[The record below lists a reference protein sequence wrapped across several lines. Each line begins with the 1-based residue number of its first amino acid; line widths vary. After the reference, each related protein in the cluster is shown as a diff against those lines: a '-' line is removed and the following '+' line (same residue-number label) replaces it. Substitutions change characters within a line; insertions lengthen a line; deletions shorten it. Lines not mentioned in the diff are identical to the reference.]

1 MARFGR
7 DDEDAPAAVPEW
19 APFFTADTYRAFL
32 AQVDAALHE
41 RGITFR
47 RGEGFVE
54 AETELGPRTWGL
66 ANLAQL
72 CNATTQDNWPEV
84 IGEHVEKLRRTDEAG
99 NDLVAEQALP
109 LLRLRL
115 WRRDDLPAGVP
126 LLGRPV
132 ADDLVAAI
140 VVDLPESLASVRPE
154 DATRWGL
161 TEGALLDRAEQQT
174 REHTAAELERLSE
187 PDGTEIVFILS
198 PESFGASLALW
209 PEDLVEVGAAGAVV
223 GFPNRHVAVVHPLR
237 SRPSADV
244 LERIAA
250 WTRRAFVE
258 GPGSISDDLY
268 RWQDGWITRLEGGAV
283 DALTSAE

>member
-1 MARFGR
+1 MPRFGR
-7 DDEDAPAAVPEW
+7 GSGEPPEQVPEW
-19 APFFTADTYRAFL
+19 APYFTAATYAEFL
-32 AQVDAALHE
+32 EQVDTALRD
-41 RGITFR
+41 RGIVFR
-47 RGEGFVE
+47 RGDGFVE

-72 CNATTQDNWPEV
+72 CNATPRENWAAV
-84 IGEHVEKLRRTDEAG
+84 IGEHVEKLRRTDEAS
-99 NDLVAEQALP
+99 NDLAAEQALP

-115 WRRDDLPAGVP
+115 WRRDDLPPGVP

-154 DATRWGL
+154 DARRWGL
-161 TEGALLDRAEQQT
+161 TEGDLLDRAEEQT

-209 PEDLVEVGAAGAVV
+209 PDELVDVGEEGAVV
-223 GFPNRHVAVVHPLR
+223 GFPNRHVAVVHPLGAQ
-237 SRPSADV
+237 SSEDV
-244 LERIAA
+244 LGRIAA
-250 WTRRAFVE
+250 WTRQAYVE
-258 GPGSISDDLY
+258 GPGSISEDLY
-268 RWQDGWITRLEGGAV
+268 RWQDGLLTRLPG
-283 DALTSAE
+283 DAPSSE